1 MRLALAAALLAAA
14 LPARAALRERRGLVT
29 MGGKPV
35 VLLGTPVE
43 VGERAPGFTAVDAN
57 WKPVRLSDYRGKVV
71 ILSAVPSLDTRVCS
85 LETRR
90 FNEEASKVPQVRILT
105 ISEDLPFAQKRFCDA
120 NKIGSIQVVSDTVS
134 REFGRKYGILIKGR
148 SLLSR
153 AVFVVGKDGRIVYEE
168 LVPELSHQPDYAKIL
183 AAAKAAAAR

>member
-1 MRLALAAALLAAA
+1 
-14 LPARAALRERRGLVT
+14 